1 MDNSIDVRSRNYWGL
16 RAQATLFRKFNC
28 PAATMQTYQDMIST
42 RDENVLKAVS
52 GLVGGI
58 VGRGSTCGVVSAGA
72 LGLALLYDEALQK
85 NGRETDEAVISL
97 AGDFVEWFT
106 DTYGTTL
113 CEERSGVNFW
123 TLGGLFRYMLPG
135 DRMLPCLS
143 HISGSM
149 KYLYDNRQ
157 QNIPS
162 IVGGHGDEETK
173 PIHCA
178 QAVLEGVRANT
189 NIGDPITERI
199 SIVFDGGLGLQGGA
213 CGALAGAIMA
223 INLHMGMNLRE
234 ASLPKSYIAFFGG
247 LRYLRADKAEEK
259 ADPYDVGKTIVKRF
273 EEEACSLDCK
283 SITGMDFS
291 DWASFQTYM
300 HSSEKCKGLID
311 LSIQEATS
319 AIGRHTFA

>member
-1 MDNSIDVRSRNYWGL
+1 MDESINVRSRNYWGL

-28 PAATMQTYQDMIST
+28 PAATMQTYQDMIS
-42 RDENVLKAVS
+42 RREDDVLKAVS

-58 VGRGSTCGVVSAGA
+58 VGRGSTCGVVSGGA
-72 LGLALLYDEALQK
+72 LGLALLHEEALQK
-85 NGRETDEAVISL
+85 NGRETEEAVISL
-97 AGDFVEWFT
+97 AGDYVEWFN

-113 CEERSGVNFW
+113 CEERSRVNFW
-123 TLGGLFRYMLPG
+123 TLGGLLRYMLPG

-149 KYLYDNRQ
+149 KYLYDNQ
-157 QNIPS
+157 QRDLPS
-162 IVGGHGDEETK
+162 IEVEHADAETK

-189 NIGDPITERI
+189 NIDDPLLERI
-199 SIVFDGGLGLQGGA
+199 SVVFDGGLGLQGGA

-223 INLHMGMNLRE
+223 INLLIGLNLRE

-247 LRYLRADKAEEK
+247 LRYLRADKIEES
-259 ADPYDVGKTIVKRF
+259 ADPYDVGKTVVKRF
-273 EEEACSLDCK
+273 EEEAGSLNCR
-283 SITGMDFS
+283 SITDMEFS

-300 HSSEKCKGLID
+300 HSSEKCKKLID
-311 LSIQEATS
+311 LSIREATS
-319 AIGRHTFA
+319 AIERHT